1 LSHLIEMIGVEKTYQ
16 LGDNTVH
23 ALRNLNLIFDSGDF
37 LAVVGESGAGKTT
50 LVDIIGLLSRPTKGV
65 YKFNGRDVN
74 DYSDNELSHVRGKG
88 IGFVFQSYFLLP
100 RLTALQNVAM
110 PLLYQN
116 FSYQEAYARAQAML
130 DKLSVGH
137 LAQHKPL
144 QMSGGQQQRTA
155 VARALV
161 GDPALI
167 LADEPTGALDHKT
180 TNELM
185 DLFLGLH
192 QEGRSILMIT
202 HDVELS
208 QRCPRRV
215 RIRDGQL
222 FDEPGAST

>member
-1 LSHLIEMIGVEKTYQ
+1 MSYLIEMIGVQKTYQ
-16 LGDNTVH
+16 LGENIVY
-23 ALRNLNLIFDSGDF
+23 ALRDINLTFNQGDF

-50 LVDIIGLLSRPTKGV
+50 LVDIIGLLSRPTKGT
-65 YKFNGRDVN
+65 YKFKGKDVN
-74 DYSDNELSHVRGKG
+74 DYSDDELSQVRGSG

-116 FSYQEAYARAQAML
+116 ISYQEAYARAQAML

-161 GDPALI
+161 SDPTLI
-167 LADEPTGALDHKT
+167 LADEPTGALDYKT

-185 DLFLGLH
+185 DIFLGLH
-192 QEGRSILMIT
+192 AEGKSILMIT

-208 QRCPRRV
+208 QRCPRRM
-215 RIRDGQL
+215 RIRDGQM
-222 FDEPGAST
+222 FDEQVKG